1 MYKADLEWLKG
12 IGWSP
17 SGSLE
22 AEKNKRASQILSDHK
37 YRQHPDTLKFT
48 SPIDSMPMAL
58 AKLNSEIMNH
68 VSFRHSF
75 PVTYKKRPGIV
86 AVDDTFKLFLLRLKN
101 NLYSSF
107 MVDLRIIGAN
117 SCFLL

>member
-22 AEKNKRASQILSDHK
+22 AEKNKRASQILSDHT

-48 SPIDSMPMAL
+48 SPLDSMPMEL
-58 AKLNSEIMNH
+58 ARHNSEIMNH
-68 VSFRHSF
+68 VSFIHSC
-75 PVTYKKRPGIV
+75 PGAYRKLSEIK
-86 AVDDTFKLFLLRLKN
+86 AVDYIVK
-101 NLYSSF
+101 
-107 MVDLRIIGAN
+107 
-117 SCFLL
+117 